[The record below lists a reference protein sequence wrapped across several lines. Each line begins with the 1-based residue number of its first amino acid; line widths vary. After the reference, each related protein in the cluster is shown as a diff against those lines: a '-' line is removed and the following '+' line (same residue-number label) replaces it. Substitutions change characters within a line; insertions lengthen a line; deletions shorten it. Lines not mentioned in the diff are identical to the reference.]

1 MAHAVAG
8 TSQFFADCR
17 SAGTSSAFMLPRA
30 DNGFWT
36 EDISQ
41 RWTPLSFLPVV
52 CWCESASPTRSS
64 RHTAAAAMAE
74 EGADEANNLEALKR
88 SMQYALI
95 KNCDMNEE
103 MRSDCVDA
111 VISAAEK
118 YVPRPSAARTRAGR
132 RSRAGTRFTIF
143 STRRSHA
150 LLPSSR
156 LHTGT
161 RQTMSLR
168 REWSRRRYAC
178 ALSLARAAR
187 SHARSARSR
196 LVPPALPYRRPL
208 TSLLPR
214 SLC

>member
-1 MAHAVAG
+1 
-8 TSQFFADCR
+8 
-17 SAGTSSAFMLPRA
+17 
-30 DNGFWT
+30 
-36 EDISQ
+36 
-41 RWTPLSFLPVV
+41 
-52 CWCESASPTRSS
+52 
-64 RHTAAAAMAE
+64 MAE

-132 RSRAGTRFTIF
+132 RSRAGTRFVIF
-143 STRRSHA
+143 STRRSRPAA
-150 LLPSSR
+150 LSLVY
-156 LHTGT
+156 TGT

-178 ALSLARAAR
+178 ALSLSLARAAR

-214 SLC
+214 SPLLTDGQKV

>member
-1 MAHAVAG
+1 
-8 TSQFFADCR
+8 
-17 SAGTSSAFMLPRA
+17 
-30 DNGFWT
+30 
-36 EDISQ
+36 
-41 RWTPLSFLPVV
+41 
-52 CWCESASPTRSS
+52 
-64 RHTAAAAMAE
+64 MAE

-132 RSRAGTRFTIF
+132 RSRAGTRFIF
-143 STRRSHA
+143 FRPAAHA

-156 LHTGT
+156 FYTGT